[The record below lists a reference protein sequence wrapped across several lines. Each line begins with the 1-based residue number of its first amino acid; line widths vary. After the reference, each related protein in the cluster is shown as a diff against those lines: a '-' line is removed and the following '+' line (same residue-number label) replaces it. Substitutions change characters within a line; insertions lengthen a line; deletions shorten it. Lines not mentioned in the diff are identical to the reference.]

1 MLKNLK
7 KNIKEQEKSSGIA
20 LPQLS
25 ELEQAL
31 EEIIPGMKEAQHEV
45 DANYYKTADDKHKT
59 EDIWQKALETFRPR
73 NAKMLV

>member
-1 MLKNLK
+1 
-7 KNIKEQEKSSGIA
+7 
-20 LPQLS
+20 
-25 ELEQAL
+25 
-31 EEIIPGMKEAQHEV
+31 MKEAQHEV